1 MRKIDVIFFIF
12 IICLAVPFIKFFDL
26 NQDRDRFV
34 LAGKFRAEAVDL
46 NTFPRKGIIDR
57 NGNELAVDILR
68 STLIFENS
76 IDKDNALAF
85 ASIESEPV
93 FLTNPRRIY
102 FEKQLSKNFISRLE
116 KFCQCEAIY
125 ESLFRRPFL

>member
-76 IDKDNALAF
+76 IERVHQFYHSQISWLETYTKYEYL
-85 ASIESEPV
+85 
-93 FLTNPRRIY
+93 FL
-102 FEKQLSKNFISRLE
+102 
-116 KFCQCEAIY
+116 
-125 ESLFRRPFL
+125 

>member
-12 IICLAVPFIKFFDL
+12 IICLAIPFIKFFDL

-85 ASIESEPV
+85 ASIEGEPV
-93 FLTNPRRIY
+93 F
-102 FEKQLSKNFISRLE
+102 
-116 KFCQCEAIY
+116 
-125 ESLFRRPFL
+125 